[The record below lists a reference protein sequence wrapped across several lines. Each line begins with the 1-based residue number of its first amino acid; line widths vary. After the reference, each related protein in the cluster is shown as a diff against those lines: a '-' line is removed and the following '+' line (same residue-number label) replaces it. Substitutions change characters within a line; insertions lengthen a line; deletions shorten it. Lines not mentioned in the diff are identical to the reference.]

1 MTVVLQSVSGSVE
14 SGGARRCP
22 QCDGDEFQSLPDY
35 SADGWTVVA
44 CVPCGFVYLS
54 NPPKYES
61 LVDDFA
67 WEKTRDA
74 EVKRR
79 RKQRPVRKWL
89 DERTRWRSNL
99 FRRSTGSQLKGMFE
113 PGPILDVGCGAGRE
127 IPEPFVPF
135 GIEISRELA
144 AQAQSYM
151 GPRGGQ
157 AIHAPALEGI
167 QQFESNTFTGIML
180 RSFLEHEVE
189 PKKLLAEASRVLA
202 DNGRIYVRVPNFGSV
217 NRRVTG
223 SQWCGFRY
231 PDHVNY
237 FTPTSLRAMA
247 ADCGLS
253 VRLLNPL
260 LFVFN
265 DNINAILVPRT

>member
-1 MTVVLQSVSGSVE
+1 VLQPVE
-14 SGGARRCP
+14 TNAKTNDLRRCP
-22 QCDGDEFQSLPDY
+22 QCGSAAFDGLPRYSL
-35 SADGWTVVA
+35 DGWNIVT
-44 CVPCGFVYLS
+44 CSSCGFVYLQ
-54 NPPKYES
+54 NPPKYAS
-61 LVDDFA
+61 LVDNFA

-79 RKQRPVRKWL
+79 RKQRPIRKWL
-89 DERTRWRSNL
+89 DESTRWRSNL
-99 FRRSTGSQLKGMFE
+99 FRRSKESQLKSMFE
-113 PGPILDVGCGAGRE
+113 PGPILDVGCGAGRK
-127 IPEPFVPF
+127 ISEPFVPF

-151 GPRGGQ
+151 GPRGGK

-167 QQFESNTFTGIML
+167 RQFEDKTFTGIML

-189 PKKLLAEASRVLA
+189 PKKLLEEAARVLA
-202 DNGRIYVRVPNFGSV
+202 DNGRIYVRVPNFGSI
-217 NRRVTG
+217 NRRATG
-223 SQWCGFRY
+223 AQWCGFRY

-237 FTPTSLRAMA
+237 STPKALRAMA

-265 DNINAILVPRT
+265 DNINAILVPKG

>member
-1 MTVVLQSVSGSVE
+1 MLQSVSRHVEGSG
-14 SGGARRCP
+14 SRYCP
-22 QCDGDEFQSLPDY
+22 QCGSDAYRSLPGY
-35 SADGWTVVA
+35 SSGEWMIVSCAS
-44 CVPCGFVYLS
+44 CGFVYLS
-54 NPPKYES
+54 NPPEYES

-79 RKQRPVRKWL
+79 RKERPLRKWL

-99 FRRSTGSQLKGMFE
+99 FRRDTGSQLKRMFE
-113 PGPILDVGCGAGRE
+113 PGPILDVGCGAGRQ

-135 GIEISRELA
+135 GIEISRGLA
-144 AQAQSYM
+144 AQAQDYM
-151 GPRGGQ
+151 GPRGGR

-167 QQFESNTFTGIML
+167 RQFEDDTFTGIML

-189 PKKLLAEASRVLA
+189 PKQLLAEASRVLA
-202 DNGRIYVRVPNFGSV
+202 PNGRIYVRVPNYGSV

-223 SQWCGFRY
+223 AQWCGFRY

-237 FTPTSLRAMA
+237 FTPKSLRAMA

-253 VRLLNPL
+253 LRLINPL

-265 DNINAILVPRT
+265 DNINGMLVPKS

>member
-1 MTVVLQSVSGSVE
+1 MLESVSRSVE
-14 SGGARRCP
+14 DRELRRCP
-22 QCDGDEFQSLPDY
+22 QCDGDDPQGLPDY
-35 SADGWTVVA
+35 SSEGWAVVA
-44 CVPCGFVYLS
+44 CAVCGFVYLR
-54 NPPKYES
+54 NPPRYES

-89 DERTRWRSNL
+89 DERTRWRSSL
-99 FRRSTGSQLKGMFE
+99 LRPSTGSLLKRMFE

-127 IPEPFVPF
+127 IPEPYIPF

-144 AQAQSYM
+144 AQAQAYM
-151 GPRGGQ
+151 GPRGGR
-157 AIHAPALEGI
+157 AIHAPALDGI
-167 QQFESNTFTGIML
+167 REFDANTFSGIML

-189 PKKLLAEASRVLA
+189 PKGLLMEASRVLA
-202 DNGRIYVRVPNFGSV
+202 ENGGIYVRVPNFGSI
-217 NRRVTG
+217 NRRVSG
-223 SQWCGFRY
+223 AQWCGFRY

-237 FTPTSLRAMA
+237 FTPGSLRVMA
-247 ADCGLS
+247 EDCGLS
-253 VRLLNPL
+253 LRLINPM

-265 DNINAILVPRT
+265 DNINAMLVPTTKG

>member
-1 MTVVLQSVSGSVE
+1 MFVVLQSVSTNAE
-14 SGGARRCP
+14 NTELRCCP
-22 QCDGDEFQSLPDY
+22 QCGSAAFDVLPDY
-35 SADGWTVVA
+35 SSDGWNVVA
-44 CVPCGFVYLS
+44 CRSCDFVYLN

-79 RKQRPVRKWL
+79 RKSRPIRKWL
-89 DERTRWRSNL
+89 DERTRWRSNM
-99 FRRSTGSQLKGMFE
+99 FRPSAEAQLRRMFE
-113 PGPILDVGCGAGRE
+113 PGPILDVGCGAGRK
-127 IPEPFVPF
+127 IPEPFVPY

-144 AQAQSYM
+144 AQAQDYM
-151 GPRGGQ
+151 GPRGGR

-167 QQFESNTFTGIML
+167 RQFDDNTFTGIML

-189 PKKLLAEASRVLA
+189 PKGLLEEASRVLA

-217 NRRVTG
+217 NRRVSG
-223 SQWCGFRY
+223 AQWCGFRY

-237 FTPTSLRAMA
+237 FTPQSLKAMA

-253 VRLLNPL
+253 VRLINPL

-265 DNINAILVPRT
+265 DNINAMLVPSK